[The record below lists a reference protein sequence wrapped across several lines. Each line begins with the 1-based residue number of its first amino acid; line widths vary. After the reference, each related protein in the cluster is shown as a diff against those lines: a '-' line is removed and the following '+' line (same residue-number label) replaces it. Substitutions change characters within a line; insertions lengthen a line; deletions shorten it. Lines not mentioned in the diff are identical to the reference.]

1 MGISL
6 TGFCAHIEDRKSSRK
21 DKN

>member
-6 TGFCAHIEDRKSSRK
+6 TGFAHW
-21 DKN
+21 

>member
-6 TGFCAHIEDRKSSRK
+6 TGLCAHIEDRKSSRK